1 MSTKLI
7 QKHLLKQSEYEIVG
21 EQVDIRVLSR
31 VSNEVTESLSVTLAV
46 LNPEP
51 IITRTQLQFVSRVN
65 GEPLISLALSRP
77 NVTEFNEFVNTLKLK
92 AQEEYNAI
100 SGIRLS
106 VNAESQAGNS
116 YEEPP
121 EFSEHTHQDIIK
133 TKTVNIEGLDNAI
146 NMLRTYIDN
155 DEIQPLLL
163 SLEALKQAPH
173 DKSRLADVANV
184 FNNLGSNQGAVLT
197 YAPYIS
203 IMLSDDRFGYK

>member
-21 EQVDIRVLSR
+21 EQVDIRVSSR

-77 NVTEFNEFVNTLKLK
+77 NVTEFNEFVNTLKVK

-106 VNAESQAGNS
+106 VNAGSKDGNS

-146 NMLRTYIDN
+146 NMVETYVQN
-155 DEIQPLLL
+155 DEVLPLVAAMK
-163 SLEALKQAPH
+163 SLKEDPQDHA
-173 DKSRLADVANV
+173 RLVEVAST
-184 FNNLGSNQGAVLT
+184 FENLGSSQGAVLT
-197 YAPYIS
+197 YAPYIA
-203 IMLSDDRFGYK
+203 IMLSDDPFGD